1 MSNRTKSEL
10 IEAVRGRFRTMGIT
24 NDLFDA
30 AAAQRLGV
38 NRTDLRVMDILQRNG
53 PMPISHLADLN
64 QLSRPAMTTVV
75 DRLEKAGYA
84 RRTRDSED
92 RRCVLVE
99 LTPLAQKRAREIYG
113 PFTDISEA
121 EFARYSAG
129 ELELMDRFLEHSTEL
144 TERHLESIRP

>member
-1 MSNRTKSEL
+1 
-10 IEAVRGRFRTMGIT
+10 
-24 NDLFDA
+24 
-30 AAAQRLGV
+30 
-38 NRTDLRVMDILQRNG
+38 
-53 PMPISHLADLN
+53 MPISHLADLN